1 MSTVK
6 RKKRKKKKVNGKKNG
21 NGNNKLAVSIDKL
34 LELDPVRTI
43 VVPDPDKFEE
53 NQMRLLTKFAMKSR
67 ENGLKV
73 RVRVEGLLLSFLES
87 IDPDDIKKVS
97 VTKRITSFKEL
108 LESLFL
114 MREKYVEIPDGSNVG
129 AKMITAGGNMD
140 LENDFTLDD
149 LKAEE
154 STIQKE
160 IDLLQ
165 RQKNRK
171 MRKVKSES

>member
-73 RVRVEGLLLSFLES
+73 RVRVEGLLL
-87 IDPDDIKKVS
+87 DRKS
-97 VTKRITSFKEL
+97 V
-108 LESLFL
+108 
-114 MREKYVEIPDGSNVG
+114 V
-129 AKMITAGGNMD
+129 
-140 LENDFTLDD
+140 
-149 LKAEE
+149 
-154 STIQKE
+154 
-160 IDLLQ
+160 
-165 RQKNRK
+165 
-171 MRKVKSES
+171 